1 LADALV
7 KILEIEEVKFIF
19 GYPGEQILPFY
30 QALQSSSIKHVLM
43 RHEQGAAHAADGYAR
58 ASFQLGVCVA
68 TAGPGALNMV
78 MGVATAYKD
87 SVPLLVITGDVS
99 SQFKGENVFQ
109 DVDINAVFRPITLQ
123 SHLVDD
129 PEDGVNLLL
138 KAISTLK
145 TGKTGPIHLNFP
157 KDILQE
163 EIDLVLLERKMD
175 LKHETDAIT
184 METHVITPET
194 HVITSE
200 THEIASETIKTESD
214 AINSKLDDLN
224 SEKEGIKSENGESE
238 IKKVKKL
245 IEKSQKP
252 LILAGAGVLWSH
264 ATSDL
269 QNFAEK
275 RQVPVVTTY
284 PARGVLSEDHTLSLG
299 LIGLRGTEA
308 ANFAGENADIIL
320 ALGCRLSER
329 TQKGLGKGPV
339 IQVNMDESVLKG
351 DVNIMGDVQEFL
363 DEIKEST
370 PKSTDKWL
378 KELQNYDKTHGVY
391 TDFEETP
398 IKPQRAI
405 MEILEGVDDSILVN
419 DAGSHT
425 TWVNLLMKAREP
437 SSLIFSGGFGPMG
450 YGIPAA
456 VGVSLARPSK
466 NVVVVVGD
474 GGFQMNCQELAT
486 IAGMNLP
493 IIICLLNNR
502 SLGII
507 RQWQE
512 LYYDGSYQVEL
523 DNPDFVK
530 LANAYHIK
538 AIMVDSP
545 CDVLVAVQ
553 EAVKLNK
560 PVLIEIIVDENEDI
574 PLP

>member
-1 LADALV
+1 MQTAARIKLADALV
-7 KILEIEEVKFIF
+7 KILEKEEVKFIF

-30 QALQSSSIKHVLM
+30 QALQKSSIKHVLM

-58 ASFQLGVCVA
+58 ASSQIGVCVA

-99 SQFKGENVFQ
+99 SQLKGENVFQ

-129 PEDGVNLLL
+129 PEKGVNLLL

-145 TGKTGPIHLNFP
+145 KGKTGPIHINFP

-163 EIDLVLLERKMD
+163 GIDPVLLEREMD
-175 LKHETDAIT
+175 LKP
-184 METHVITPET
+184 V
-194 HVITSE
+194 
-200 THEIASETIKTESD
+200 
-214 AINSKLDDLN
+214 N
-224 SEKEGIKSENGESE
+224 EGIKPVNGENE
-238 IKKVKKL
+238 LKQVKKL
-245 IEKSQKP
+245 FEKSQKP

-275 RQVPVVTTY
+275 HQVPVVTTY
-284 PARGVLSEDHTLSLG
+284 HARGVLSEDHPLSLG

-308 ANFAGENADIIL
+308 ANFAGENADLIL

-329 TQKGLGKGPV
+329 TRKGLGKGPV
-339 IQVNMDESVLKG
+339 IQVNLDESVLGG
-351 DVNIMGDVQEFL
+351 DVDIMGDVQEFL
-363 DEIKEST
+363 DEIKKTT
-370 PKSTDKWL
+370 PENTDKWL
-378 KELQNYDKTHGVY
+378 KELQNYDKTHEVY

-405 MEILEGVDDSILVN
+405 REILEGMDDSILVN

-456 VGVSLARPSK
+456 VGVSLAKPSK

-474 GGFQMNCQELAT
+474 GGFQMNSQELAT

-493 IIICLLNNR
+493 ITICLLNNR

-512 LYYDGSYQVEL
+512 LYYDGSFQVEL

-545 CDVLVAVQ
+545 RDVLAAVR

-560 PVLIEIIVDENEDI
+560 PVLIEIIIDENEDI

>member
-1 LADALV
+1 MADALV
-7 KILEIEEVKFIF
+7 KILEKEEVKYIF

-30 QALQSSSIKHVLM
+30 QALQKSSIKHVLM

-58 ASFQLGVCVA
+58 ASSQLGVCVA

-163 EIDLVLLERKMD
+163 EIDPVLLERKMD
-175 LKHETDAIT
+175 LK
-184 METHVITPET
+184 PEN
-194 HVITSE
+194 
-200 THEIASETIKTESD
+200 D
-214 AINSKLDDLN
+214 
-224 SEKEGIKSENGESE
+224 GIKSANSENE
-238 IKKVKKL
+238 IKRVKKL

-269 QNFAEK
+269 QNYTEK
-275 RQVPVVTTY
+275 YQIPVVTTY
-284 PARGVLSEDHTLSLG
+284 HARGVLSEDHPLSLG

-329 TQKGLGKGPV
+329 TRKGLGKGPV
-339 IQVNMDESVLKG
+339 IQVNMDKSVLKG
-351 DVNIMGDVQEFL
+351 DININGDVQEFL
-363 DEIKEST
+363 DKIKKTT
-370 PKSTDKWL
+370 PESTDKWL
-378 KELQNYDKTHGVY
+378 KELQSYDKDHEVFA
-391 TDFEETP
+391 DFEETP

-405 MEILEGVDDSILVN
+405 KEILEAIDDSILVN

-474 GGFQMNCQELAT
+474 GGFQMNSQELAT

-493 IIICLLNNR
+493 ITICLLNNQ

-512 LYYDGSYQVEL
+512 LYYDGSFQVEL

-538 AIMVDSP
+538 AIMADSP
-545 CDVLVAVQ
+545 RDVLAAVH

>member
-1 LADALV
+1 MADALV
-7 KILEIEEVKFIF
+7 NILEKEGIEFIF

-30 QALQSSSIKHVLM
+30 QALQKSSIKHVLM

-58 ASFQLGVCVA
+58 ASSKLGVCVA

-109 DVDINAVFRPITLQ
+109 DADINAVFRPITLQ
-123 SHLVDD
+123 SHFVDD
-129 PEDGVNLLL
+129 PEEGVAIIL
-138 KAISTLK
+138 KALSTLK
-145 TGKTGPIHLNFP
+145 KGKTGPIHLNFP

-163 EIDLVLLERKMD
+163 EIDPDLLER
-175 LKHETDAIT
+175 E
-184 METHVITPET
+184 V
-194 HVITSE
+194 
-200 THEIASETIKTESD
+200 
-214 AINSKLDDLN
+214 DLN
-224 SEKEGIKSENGESE
+224 HENDWINIEIGENE

-245 IEKSQKP
+245 IKNSQKP
-252 LILAGAGVLWSH
+252 LILVGEGVFWSH

-275 RQVPVVTTY
+275 HQMPVVTTY
-284 PARGVLSEDHTLSLG
+284 PARGILSEDHPLSLG

-308 ANFAGENADIIL
+308 ANFAGENADLIL

-329 TQKGLGKGPV
+329 TRKGLGKGPV
-339 IQVNMDESVLKG
+339 IQVNLDESVLRG
-351 DVNIMGDVQEFL
+351 DVNILGDVKEL
-363 DEIKEST
+363 LEKIKETT
-370 PKSTDKWL
+370 PKNTDKWL
-378 KELQNYDKTHGVY
+378 EELQNYNKNHHVFTG
-391 TDFEETP
+391 FKETP

-405 MEILEGVDDSILVN
+405 MEILNGMDDSILVN

-466 NVVVVVGD
+466 HVVVVVGD
-474 GGFQMNCQELAT
+474 GGFQMNSQELAT
-486 IAGMNLP
+486 IAGMDLP
-493 IIICLLNNR
+493 ITICLLNNQ

-512 LYYDGSYQVEL
+512 LYYGGSFQVEL

-538 AIMVDSP
+538 ALLVDSP

-553 EAVKLNK
+553 EAIKLNK

>member
-1 LADALV
+1 MQTAAQIKLADALV
-7 KILEIEEVKFIF
+7 KILEKEDIKYIF

-30 QALQSSSIKHVLM
+30 QAIQGSSIKHVLM

-58 ASFQLGVCVA
+58 ASAKLGVCVA

-129 PEDGVNLLL
+129 PEEGVNLLL

-163 EIDLVLLERKMD
+163 GIDPVLLEQEMD
-175 LKHETDAIT
+175 LKPETNGINSETD
-184 METHVITPET
+184 
-194 HVITSE
+194 S
-200 THEIASETIKTESD
+200 IKSIID
-214 AINSKLDDLN
+214 GN
-224 SEKEGIKSENGESE
+224 SENDGIKSVNGENE
-238 IKKVKKL
+238 IKQVKKL

-275 RQVPVVTTY
+275 HHVPVVTTY
-284 PARGVLSEDHTLSLG
+284 PARGVLSEDHPLCLG

-308 ANFAGENADIIL
+308 ANFAGENADLIL
-320 ALGCRLSER
+320 AMGCRLSER
-329 TQKGLGKGPV
+329 TRKGLGKGPV
-339 IQVNMDESVLKG
+339 IQVNMDESVLRG
-351 DVNIMGDVQEFL
+351 DVNIRGDVKEFL
-363 DEIKEST
+363 DEIKKIT
-370 PKSTDKWL
+370 PESTDKWL
-378 KELQNYDKTHGVY
+378 KELQSYDKDHGVF

-405 MEILEGVDDSILVN
+405 KEILGGMDDSILVN

-425 TWVNLLMKAREP
+425 TWVNLLMKVMEP

-450 YGIPAA
+450 YGVPAA

-474 GGFQMNCQELAT
+474 GGFQMNSQELAT
-486 IAGMNLP
+486 IAEMDLP
-493 IIICLLNNR
+493 ITICLLNNQ

-512 LYYDGSYQVEL
+512 LYYDGSFQVEL

-538 AIMVDSP
+538 AIKVDSP
-545 CDVLVAVQ
+545 CDVLATVQ

>member
-1 LADALV
+1 MQTAAQIKLADALV
-7 KILEIEEVKFIF
+7 KILEKEEIKYIF

-30 QALQSSSIKHVLM
+30 QALQKSSIKHVLM

-58 ASFQLGVCVA
+58 ASSQLGVCVA

-109 DVDINAVFRPITLQ
+109 DADINAVFRPITLQ
-123 SHLVDD
+123 SHLINE
-129 PEDGVNLLL
+129 PEEGVHLIL

-145 TGKTGPIHLNFP
+145 KGKTGPIHLNFP

-163 EIDLVLLERKMD
+163 GIDPALLDKEMD
-175 LKHETDAIT
+175 INPETDWINT
-184 METHVITPET
+184 VI
-194 HVITSE
+194 
-200 THEIASETIKTESD
+200 D
-214 AINSKLDDLN
+214 
-224 SEKEGIKSENGESE
+224 ENE
-238 IKKVKKL
+238 IKKVQEL
-245 IEKSQKP
+245 IETSQKP

-269 QNFAEK
+269 QNFVEK
-275 RQVPVVTTY
+275 HQVPVVTTY
-284 PARGVLSEDHTLSLG
+284 PARGVLSEEHPLSLG

-308 ANFAGENADIIL
+308 ANFAGENADLIL

-329 TQKGLGKGPV
+329 TRKGLGNGSV
-339 IQVNMDESVLKG
+339 IQVNLDEAVLKG
-351 DVNIMGDVQEFL
+351 DININGDVKEFM
-363 DEIKEST
+363 ENIKESS

-378 KELQNYDKTHGVY
+378 KELQNYDKTHEVY
-391 TDFEETP
+391 TDFKETP

-405 MEILEGVDDSILVN
+405 KEILDAMGDSILVN

-450 YGIPAA
+450 YGVPAS

-474 GGFQMNCQELAT
+474 GGFQMNSQELAT
-486 IAGMNLP
+486 IAGMDLP
-493 IIICLLNNR
+493 ITICLLNNQ

-512 LYYDGSYQVEL
+512 LYYDGSFQVEL

-545 CDVLVAVQ
+545 CDVLAAVQ

>member
-1 LADALV
+1 
-7 KILEIEEVKFIF
+7 
-19 GYPGEQILPFY
+19 
-30 QALQSSSIKHVLM
+30 
-43 RHEQGAAHAADGYAR
+43 
-58 ASFQLGVCVA
+58 
-68 TAGPGALNMV
+68 
-78 MGVATAYKD
+78 
-87 SVPLLVITGDVS
+87 
-99 SQFKGENVFQ
+99 
-109 DVDINAVFRPITLQ
+109 
-123 SHLVDD
+123 
-129 PEDGVNLLL
+129 
-138 KAISTLK
+138 
-145 TGKTGPIHLNFP
+145 
-157 KDILQE
+157 
-163 EIDLVLLERKMD
+163 MD

-184 METHVITPET
+184 MET

-275 RQVPVVTTY
+275 HQVPVVTTY
-284 PARGVLSEDHTLSLG
+284 HARGVLSEDHPLSLG

-308 ANFAGENADIIL
+308 ANFAGENADLIL

-329 TQKGLGKGPV
+329 TRKGLGKGPV
-339 IQVNMDESVLKG
+339 IQVNLDESVLGG

-363 DEIKEST
+363 DEIKKTT
-370 PKSTDKWL
+370 PENTDKWL
-378 KELQNYDKTHGVY
+378 KELQNYDKTHEVY

-405 MEILEGVDDSILVN
+405 REILDGMDDSILVN

-474 GGFQMNCQELAT
+474 GGFQMNSQELAT

-493 IIICLLNNR
+493 ITICLLNNR

-512 LYYDGSYQVEL
+512 LYYDGSFQVEL

-545 CDVLVAVQ
+545 RDVLAAVQ

>member
-1 LADALV
+1 MQTVARIKLADALV
-7 KILEIEEVKFIF
+7 KLLEKEEIEFIF

-30 QALQSSSIKHVLM
+30 QALQKSSIKHILM

-58 ASFQLGVCVA
+58 ASSKLGVCVA

-109 DVDINAVFRPITLQ
+109 DVDINAVFSPITLQ
-123 SHLVDD
+123 SHLVKD
-129 PEDGVNLLL
+129 PEDGIILIL
-138 KAISTLK
+138 KALSALK
-145 TGKTGPIHLNFP
+145 MGKTGPIHLNFP

-163 EIDLVLLERKMD
+163 DIDPAILEREVDLKPETDGINLEIDGINSETNGINSETGENE
-175 LKHETDAIT
+175 LKH
-184 METHVITPET
+184 
-194 HVITSE
+194 
-200 THEIASETIKTESD
+200 
-214 AINSKLDDLN
+214 
-224 SEKEGIKSENGESE
+224 
-238 IKKVKKL
+238 VKKL
-245 IEKSQKP
+245 VESSRKP
-252 LILAGAGVLWSH
+252 MILAGAGVIWAH
-264 ATSDL
+264 ATQDL

-275 RQVPVVTTY
+275 HKIPVVTTY
-284 PARGVLSEDHTLSLG
+284 PARGVLSEDHPLSLG

-308 ANFAGENADIIL
+308 ANFAGENSDLIL

-329 TQKGLGKGPV
+329 TRVGLGKGPV
-339 IQVNMDESVLKG
+339 IQVNMDESVLRANVNIKG
-351 DVNIMGDVQEFL
+351 DVKEFL
-363 DEIKEST
+363 EKINKTT
-370 PKSTDKWL
+370 PENTDKWL
-378 KELQNYDKTHGVY
+378 KELQNYDKDHEVF
-391 TDFEETP
+391 TDFEEIP

-405 MEILEGVDDSILVN
+405 REILEGMDDSILVN

-437 SSLIFSGGFGPMG
+437 FALIFSGGFGPMG

-466 NVVVVVGD
+466 HVVVVVGD
-474 GGFQMNCQELAT
+474 GGFQMNSQELAT
-486 IAGMNLP
+486 IAVMDLP
-493 IIICLLNNR
+493 IAICLLNNR

-507 RQWQE
+507 KQWQE
-512 LYYDGSYQVEL
+512 LYYNGSFQVEL

-538 AIMVDSP
+538 AMRADSP
-545 CDVLVAVQ
+545 GDVLAAVQ
-553 EAVKLNK
+553 DAVKLNK

-574 PLP
+574 PLPR

>member
-1 LADALV
+1 MGMILSPSFNYTKKRHSLIMQTAAQIKLADALV
-7 KILEIEEVKFIF
+7 KILEKEEIKYIF

-30 QALQSSSIKHVLM
+30 QALQKSSIKHVLM

-58 ASFQLGVCVA
+58 ASSQLGVCVA

-123 SHLVDD
+123 SHLIDD
-129 PEDGVNLLL
+129 PEKGINILL

-145 TGKTGPIHLNFP
+145 KGKTGPIHLNFP
-157 KDILQE
+157 KDILQK
-163 EIDLVLLERKMD
+163 EIDPVLLERGMD
-175 LKHETDAIT
+175 LKPETD
-184 METHVITPET
+184 
-194 HVITSE
+194 S
-200 THEIASETIKTESD
+200 
-214 AINSKLDDLN
+214 INSIIDGIN
-224 SEKEGIKSENGESE
+224 SENDGIKSANGVNE
-238 IKKVKKL
+238 IKQVKKL

-284 PARGVLSEDHTLSLG
+284 HARGVLSEDHPLSLG

-308 ANFAGENADIIL
+308 ANFAGENADLIL

-329 TQKGLGKGPV
+329 TRKGLGKGPV
-339 IQVNMDESVLKG
+339 IQVNMDESVLRG
-351 DVNIMGDVQEFL
+351 DINIRGDVQEFL
-363 DEIKEST
+363 DEIKKIT
-370 PKSTDKWL
+370 PEKTDKWL
-378 KELQNYDKTHGVY
+378 KELQNYDKTHEVC

-398 IKPQRAI
+398 LKPQRAI
-405 MEILEGVDDSILVN
+405 KEILEAMDDSILVN

-450 YGIPAA
+450 YGVPAA

-474 GGFQMNCQELAT
+474 GGFQMNSQELAT
-486 IAGMNLP
+486 IAGMDLP
-493 IIICLLNNR
+493 ITICLLNNQ

-512 LYYDGSYQVEL
+512 LYYDGSFQVEL

-538 AIMVDSP
+538 ASMIDSP
-545 CDVLVAVQ
+545 RDVFAAVQ

>member
-1 LADALV
+1 MQTAAQIKLADALV
-7 KILEIEEVKFIF
+7 KILEKEEIKYIF

-30 QALQSSSIKHVLM
+30 QALQKSSIKHVLM

-58 ASFQLGVCVA
+58 ASSQLGVCVA

-123 SHLVDD
+123 SHLIDD
-129 PEDGVNLLL
+129 PEKGINILL

-145 TGKTGPIHLNFP
+145 KGKTGPIHLNFP
-157 KDILQE
+157 KDILQK
-163 EIDLVLLERKMD
+163 EIDPVLLERGMD
-175 LKHETDAIT
+175 LKPETD
-184 METHVITPET
+184 
-194 HVITSE
+194 S
-200 THEIASETIKTESD
+200 
-214 AINSKLDDLN
+214 INSIIDGIN
-224 SEKEGIKSENGESE
+224 SENDGIKSANGVNE
-238 IKKVKKL
+238 IKQVKKL

-284 PARGVLSEDHTLSLG
+284 HARGVLSEDHPLSLG

-308 ANFAGENADIIL
+308 ANFAGENADLIL

-329 TQKGLGKGPV
+329 TRKGLGKGPV
-339 IQVNMDESVLKG
+339 IQVNMDESVLRG
-351 DVNIMGDVQEFL
+351 DINIRGDVQEFL
-363 DEIKEST
+363 DEIKKIT
-370 PKSTDKWL
+370 PEKTDKWL
-378 KELQNYDKTHGVY
+378 KELQNYDKTHEVC

-398 IKPQRAI
+398 LKPQRAI
-405 MEILEGVDDSILVN
+405 KEILEAMDDSILVN

-450 YGIPAA
+450 YGVPAA

-474 GGFQMNCQELAT
+474 GGFQMNSQELAT
-486 IAGMNLP
+486 IAGMDLP
-493 IIICLLNNR
+493 ITICLLNNQ

-512 LYYDGSYQVEL
+512 LYYDGSFQVEL

-538 AIMVDSP
+538 ASMIDSP
-545 CDVLVAVQ
+545 RDVFAAVQ